1 MTTLVLS
8 YPMGFAPRTPLH
20 APSRAAAPA
29 RSGRVARSHG
39 SLAPWNE
46 RQVYEMASSLI
57 RGASPLGLPYTR
69 PRAPLRRRAPVA
81 WLARTARSLLGT
93 SVRFMRWLLVLSEGL
108 RPSDSPYTR
117 PRAPLRRR
125 APVAWLARTARL
137 LLGTSVGFMRWL
149 LAYPRGFA
157 PRTPLHAPSR
167 AAAPARSG
175 RVARSHGSLAPWN
188 ERQVYA
194 DRATEL
200 RTDSARA
207 VGAQP
212 WPVLHKDHAW

>member
-8 YPMGFAPRTPLH
+8 YPRGFAPRTPLH

-29 RSGRVARSHG
+29 RSGRVARSHGSLAPCNERQVYEMASSLIRGASPLGLPYTRPRAPLRRRAPVAWLARG

-81 WLARTARSLLGT
+81 WLARTARLLLGT

-108 RPSDSPYTR
+108 RPSDSPTR
-117 PRAPLRRR
+117 A
-125 APVAWLARTARL
+125 LARRCAGALR
-137 LLGTSVGFMRWL
+137 
-149 LAYPRGFA
+149 
-157 PRTPLHAPSR
+157 SR
-167 AAAPARSG
+167 
-175 RVARSHGSLAPWN
+175 GSLA
-188 ERQVYA
+188 RLARSLQ
-194 DRATEL
+194 RAAGL
-200 RTDSARA
+200 
-207 VGAQP
+207 
-212 WPVLHKDHAW
+212 